1 MADGGFRFHQPG
13 AGQFFP
19 AQHTAHRNQNR
30 ASSPSGRRPFAN
42 DTPSPSRSPVNP
54 ALAHSFNMFSQ
65 NGYQTQHGLMNGAQ
79 NHQRHQNIH
88 IPKYQ
93 PPYHTHHNVNQH
105 HPQHH
110 HAGQLGHQHNISS
123 GGYQTSTPHLQT
135 YAHEHLQN
143 GNGNGLPHDDM
154 DEPDNVHWREQK
166 EAFEESKE
174 LNQPNSRARS
184 VAHQSKGVNFVPL
197 GAAAEEMQTDNAR
210 NANTSGALVPSKQTW
225 DELDLGGQGLCA
237 LSPVLFNSAYHFL
250 KRLDLVYNQL
260 ETLPPQI
267 GQLKNL
273 EYLDVSFNAL
283 TELPEE
289 IGMLTNLRKLL
300 LFSNQIHTL
309 CYELGFLFNLEVLG
323 VYGNPLEP
331 GQREKISEG
340 GTKKLIEYLRE
351 SMPEPPPPRERE
363 WHQLEEIPGPGTDTI
378 KALNYNILCARYATA
393 SQYGYVPERVL
404 TWAYRKT
411 LILEEIREIN
421 ADIVCL
427 QELDRTSYDEFFRA
441 ELSRSGYKGYYAQ
454 KSRAETLGENA
465 KFVDGCGTFW
475 KDKKYMQLDS
485 QHLVLGRKAVER
497 SGTSV
502 SADMLNRV
510 WQRDDIATVVFLEN
524 RVTGSRVIVAN
535 AHVYWDPAF
544 KDVKLIQTAVLME
557 EVGKLADK
565 YCKMPPATNKQ
576 AFRFSEVEDEE
587 LPEPGPSLSYTSGT
601 QIPMII
607 CGDFNSGAN
616 SAVYELFT
624 QKGMSARHNDLA
636 GRDYGSLTDIG
647 LQHQFTLKSSY
658 AAIEDEMPFTNYT
671 PSFVDV
677 LDYIWY
683 SSNTLRV
690 TGLLGA
696 VDPEY
701 LKRVPGFPNFHFPSD
716 HIAIVAE
723 FKVEKQR
730 TAQKAVEAD
739 FGPSSKQK

>member
-1 MADGGFRFHQPG
+1 M
-13 AGQFFP
+13 FP
-19 AQHTAHRNQNR
+19 
-30 ASSPSGRRPFAN
+30 
-42 DTPSPSRSPVNP
+42 
-54 ALAHSFNMFSQ
+54 Q
-65 NGYQTQHGLMNGAQ
+65 NGYQAQHGLMNGAQ
-79 NHQRHQNIH
+79 SHQRHQNIH

-105 HPQHH
+105 HAQHH
-110 HAGQLGHQHNISS
+110 HGGHLGHQHNISS
-123 GGYQTSTPHLQT
+123 GGYQSSTPHLQT
-135 YAHEHLQN
+135 YGHEHLQN

-154 DEPDNVHWREQK
+154 EDPDNPYWREQK
-166 EAFEESKE
+166 EVFEESKE
-174 LNQPNSRARS
+174 LNGPNSRARS

-197 GAAAEEMQTDNAR
+197 GAAAEELQTDNTR
-210 NANTSGALVPSKQTW
+210 SITTSGGTTVSKQTW

-237 LSPVLFNSAYHFL
+237 LSPVLFNPAYNFL

-273 EYLDVSFNAL
+273 EHLDVSFNQL

-289 IGMLTNLRKLL
+289 IGMLTNLKKLL
-300 LFSNQIHTL
+300 VFGNHIQTL
-309 CYELGFLFNLEVLG
+309 CYELGFLFNLEMLG

-331 GQREKISEG
+331 GQRDKITEG
-340 GTKKLIEYLRE
+340 GTKKLVEYLRE

-363 WHQLEEIPGPGTDTI
+363 WHQLEEIPDDADTI
-378 KALNYNILCARYATA
+378 KALNYNILCARYATQ

-404 TWAYRKT
+404 TWGYRKT
-411 LILEEIREIN
+411 LILEEIRETN

-454 KSRAETLGENA
+454 KSRAETLGDNA

-475 KDKKYMQLDS
+475 KDKKYIQLDS

-497 SGTSV
+497 PGAKA

-524 RVTGSRVIVAN
+524 RVTGSRVIVVN
-535 AHVYWDPAF
+535 AHIYWDPAY
-544 KDVKLIQTAVLME
+544 KDVKLIQAAVLME
-557 EVGKLADK
+557 ELSKLADRYAK
-565 YCKMPPATNKQ
+565 IPPATNKQ
-576 AFRFSEVEDEE
+576 VFRFADAEDEP
-587 LPEPGPSLSYTSGT
+587 LPEPGPSLSYPSGP
-601 QIPMII
+601 QIPMIV
-607 CGDFNSGAN
+607 CGDFNSGAD
-616 SAVYELFT
+616 SAVYDLFT
-624 QKGMSARHNDLA
+624 KKGLIAEHIDFL
-636 GRDYGSLTDIG
+636 GRDYGTLSRAG
-647 LQHQFTLKSSY
+647 MSHQFTLKSSY
-658 AAIEDEMPFTNYT
+658 AAIDDEMPFTNYT
-671 PSFVDV
+671 PNFVDV

-690 TGLLGA
+690 VGLLGA
-696 VDPEY
+696 IDPEY

-730 TAQKAVEAD
+730 SAQKAVEAD
-739 FGPSSKQK
+739 FGPSSRAK

>member
-1 MADGGFRFHQPG
+1 
-13 AGQFFP
+13 
-19 AQHTAHRNQNR
+19 
-30 ASSPSGRRPFAN
+30 
-42 DTPSPSRSPVNP
+42 
-54 ALAHSFNMFSQ
+54 MFSQ

-105 HPQHH
+105 HAQHH
-110 HAGQLGHQHNISS
+110 HGGQLGHQHNISS

-135 YAHEHLQN
+135 YGHDHLQN
-143 GNGNGLPHDDM
+143 GNGNSLPHDDM
-154 DEPDNVHWREQK
+154 DEPDNPHWREQK

-197 GAAAEEMQTDNAR
+197 GAAAEEMHTDNTR
-210 NANTSGALVPSKQTW
+210 NSHTSSAVVPSKQTW

-237 LSPVLFNSAYHFL
+237 ISPVLFNPAYHFL

-363 WHQLEEIPGPGTDTI
+363 WHQLEEAPEPGTDTI
-378 KALNYNILCARYATA
+378 KALNYNILCARYATS

-427 QELDRTSYDEFFRA
+427 QELDRTSYDDFFRA

-497 SGTSV
+497 AGASV

-565 YCKMPPATNKQ
+565 YAKMPPATNKQ
-576 AFRFSEVEDEE
+576 AFRFSEVEDEQ
-587 LPEPGPSLSYTSGT
+587 LPEPGPSLSYNSGT

-636 GRDYGSLTDIG
+636 GRDYGSLTDNG

-690 TGLLGA
+690 IGLLGA
-696 VDPEY
+696 IDPEY

-739 FGPSSKQK
+739 FGPSSSKQK